1 MDITAFIDANG
12 KPLDAETVKKR
23 DKKIRRAIIGVLRS
37 HNLTAGQAICI
48 LHQMHVEMSNT
59 LNALPFDN
67 YFGVEENR

>member
-1 MDITAFIDANG
+1 MDITAFVDANG
-12 KPLDAETVKKR
+12 KALDAEMVRKR
-23 DKKIRRAIIGVLRS
+23 DEKIRKEIIKVLRT

-67 YFGVEENR
+67 YFGVEENK